1 MFSVR
6 GPKLKYFALV
16 MAVIAIAGGV
26 YITFFQM
33 AGFAKTQATIVS
45 IVEDEAHSTP
55 DDVSYIVT
63 VDYVVNDE
71 IVGGIIVFDG
81 DKVYDG
87 SVAKQLDVLRER
99 IKGNK
104 Q

>member
-1 MFSVR
+1 MT
-6 GPKLKYFALV
+6 KLTVTTAKALSAEKRSALEKEFFTKY
-16 MAVIAIAGGV
+16 GDC
-26 YITFFQM
+26 
-33 AGFAKTQATIVS
+33 S
-45 IVEDEAHSTP
+45 
-55 DDVSYIVT
+55 

-99 IKGNK
+99 IKGTK